1 VNRREKTIGLLIDR
15 VQEMTVKIRSKL
27 LLHTKIK
34 GGGRGRPPYI
44 SDRKLSEMR
53 AKIKSKVQPH
63 IKIKVK
69 GGGQECPPHT
79 IASAPTGRLADVPPS
94 TAWQP

>member
-1 VNRREKTIGLLIDR
+1 VNRREKAIGLLIDR
-15 VQEMTVKIRSKL
+15 FSGDQGENQEQDPTPHQTR
-27 LLHTKIK
+27 
-34 GGGRGRPPYI
+34 GDGRGRPPYI

-79 IASAPTGRLADVPPS
+79 IASALTGRLADVLPS